1 VDGRI
6 VESHRGL
13 RRPYLRAQIK
23 EVMGKTSI
31 EWTDASWNPIVGCTE
46 ISPGCAN
53 CYAARLAATR
63 LRNTPQYKG
72 LATIHNPGEAR
83 WTGEVRNIFGLDHK
97 VLEEPLHW
105 RKPRRI
111 FVCDMGDLFHEDVQD
126 EWLHSVF
133 WTILSCPRHTFQIL
147 TKRAD
152 RMKEFMTKYY
162 TAKESGLPKP
172 LPNVWLGVSVENQH
186 FADERIPLLL
196 ATPAAVR
203 WISAE
208 PLLGPVDLDSERRDG
223 LHALGCGVPDHKC
236 LPMCR
241 GIDWVVCGGESGPG
255 HAGACGNTG
264 ARPMHPDWAR
274 SLRDQCQAA
283 GVPFF
288 FKQWGEW
295 GPPFGEG
302 PMEHIGPQFMK
313 TESGD
318 WLTKIGKKKAGRLL
332 DGRTWDEF
340 PCASPS
346 TTT

>member
-1 VDGRI
+1 
-6 VESHRGL
+6 
-13 RRPYLRAQIK
+13 
-23 EVMGKTSI
+23 MGKTSI

-46 ISPGCAN
+46 VSPGCAN

-63 LRNTPQYKG
+63 LKHVAEYVD
-72 LATIHNPGEAR
+72 LAEMKDGKPR
-83 WTGEVRNIFGLDHK
+83 WTGDVGFCPER
-97 VLEEPLHW
+97 LEEPLHW

-111 FVCDMGDLFHEDVQD
+111 FVCDMGDLFHE
-126 EWLHSVF
+126 SVGHHRLVSIF
-133 WTILSCPRHTFQIL
+133 SVMHRCQQHTFQIL

-152 RMKEFMTKYY
+152 RMKAWFERY
-162 TAKESGLPKP
+162 
-172 LPNVWLGVSVENQH
+172 PNGNYRNLWLGVSVENQH
-186 FADERIPLLL
+186 FAEERIPLLL
-196 ATPAAVR
+196 ATPAAVH

-208 PLLGPVDLDSERRDG
+208 PLLGPVDLDSEKKEG
-223 LHALGCGVPDHKC
+223 LHVLGCGEPDHKV

-241 GIDWVVCGGESGPG
+241 GIDWVVCGGESGP
-255 HAGACGNTG
+255 N

-302 PMEHIGPQFMK
+302 PKEHIGPQFMK
-313 TESGD
+313 TASGD

-332 DGRTWDEF
+332 DGREWNEF
-340 PCASPS
+340 PVPAS
-346 TTT
+346 